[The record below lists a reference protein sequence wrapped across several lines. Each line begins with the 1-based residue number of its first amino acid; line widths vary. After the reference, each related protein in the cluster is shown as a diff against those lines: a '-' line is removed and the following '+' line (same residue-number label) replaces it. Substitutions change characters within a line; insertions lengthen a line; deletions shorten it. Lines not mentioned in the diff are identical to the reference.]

1 MKKLLCVLC
10 AFLALCAC
18 DKRESDKTVI
28 KIGVLYPLTG
38 DGAFLGESAK
48 IAAKMFFE
56 DYANTKYKYDLIWE
70 DSMANPATAVSAVRK
85 LINYDHVDVVFD
97 LYSSVGLAVSPITN
111 ENKTPHLTF
120 AQDKNIS
127 KGFYNWRVVTPD
139 RKTGEKMLAALQ
151 KRKLKNIVAVV
162 ENAAGNLS
170 LYDGFKDV
178 AKNDKNIKITEM
190 KVNPGERD
198 FNTLMDKINKISPDA
213 VMTVLHSPEIDIF
226 MRQAKTH
233 NVRAPITGLQSFT
246 FLKDKSLADGGWY
259 VDVSMANQDFMTR
272 YNKIT
277 NNAPTSFAEN
287 FYTLLLVAVTNFE
300 SFDTKPTAEEFINN
314 LKSLNGVMAPIGE
327 LVYDPV
333 EQNIETDA
341 SVRKV
346 ENGTVTKIEE

>member
-1 MKKLLCVLC
+1 MKKILCMLC
-10 AFLALCAC
+10 ALFPIAGC
-18 DKRESDKTVI
+18 DREKSNKQVI

-48 IAAKMFFE
+48 IATKMFFE
-56 DYANTKYKYDLIWE
+56 DYAKTKYKYELVWE

-85 LINYDHVDVVFD
+85 LINYDKVDVIFD

-139 RKTGEKMLAALQ
+139 KKTGEKMLLALQ

-170 LYDGFKDV
+170 LYDGFKDA

-198 FNTLMDKINKISPDA
+198 FNVIIDKINKISPDA

-233 NVRAPITGLQSFT
+233 DVQAPITGLQSFT

-259 VDVSMANQDFMTR
+259 VDVSMANQDFINR

-300 SFDTKPTAEEFINN
+300 SFDTKPTTEEFINN
-314 LKSLNGVMAPIGE
+314 LKSLDGVMAPIGK
-327 LVYDPV
+327 LVYDSN

-341 SVRKV
+341 SVRLVKDGNV
-346 ENGTVTKIEE
+346 IKLDE

>member
-1 MKKLLCVLC
+1 MKKLLCGLC
-10 AFLALCAC
+10 LALSLVAC
-18 DKRESDKTVI
+18 DKQESNKTVV

-48 IAAKMFFE
+48 VAAKMFFE
-56 DYANTKYKYDLIWE
+56 DYTNTKYEYKLVWE
-70 DSMANPATAVSAVRK
+70 DSQANPATAVSAVRK
-85 LINYDHVDVVFD
+85 LINYDKVDVVFD

-120 AQDKNIS
+120 AQDRNIS

-139 RKTGEKMLAALQ
+139 RKTGEKMLSALK
-151 KRKLKNIVAVV
+151 KRNLKNIVAVV

-170 LYDGFKDV
+170 LYQGFKDA
-178 AKNDKNIKITEM
+178 AKQDKGIKITEM
-190 KVNPGERD
+190 MINPGERD
-198 FNTLMDKINKISPDA
+198 FNVIVDKISKISPDA

-233 NVRAPITGLQSFT
+233 GVKAQMTGLQSFT
-246 FLKDKSLADGGWY
+246 FLKDKSLADGDWY
-259 VDVSMANQDFMTR
+259 VDVSMADKKFVDR

-287 FYTLLLVAVTNFE
+287 FYTLLLVAVKNFE

-314 LKSLNGVMAPIGE
+314 LKNIDGVMTPIGK
-327 LVYDPV
+327 LVYDET

-341 SVRKV
+341 SVRRV
-346 ENGTVTKIEE
+346 ENGTVIKLDE

>member
-1 MKKLLCVLC
+1 MKKFFAILC
-10 AFLALCAC
+10 AAISLVAC
-18 DKRESDKTVI
+18 SEEKSDKPVV

-48 IAAKMFFE
+48 IATTMFFE
-56 DYANTKYKYDLIWE
+56 DHTNTKYKYELVWE
-70 DSMANPATAVSAVRK
+70 DSQANPATAVSAVRK
-85 LINYDHVDVVFD
+85 LINYDKVDVVFD

-127 KGFYNWRVVTPD
+127 KGVYNWRVVTPD
-139 RKTGEKMLAALQ
+139 KKTGEKMLSALK
-151 KRKLKNIVAVV
+151 KRNLKNIVAVV

-170 LYDGFKDV
+170 LYQGFQDT
-178 AKNDKNIKITEM
+178 AKQDNNIKITEM
-190 KVNPGERD
+190 LVNPSERD
-198 FNTLMDKINKISPDA
+198 FNVIVDKINKISPDA

-233 NVRAPITGLQSFT
+233 NVQVPITGLQSFT

-259 VDVSMANQDFMTR
+259 VDVSMADNDFMAR

-300 SFDTKPTAEEFINN
+300 SFDKKPTAEEFINN
-314 LKSLNGVMAPIGE
+314 LKSVDGIISPIGK
-327 LVYDPV
+327 LVYDET

-346 ENGTVTKIEE
+346 ENGTVIKLDE

>member
-10 AFLALCAC
+10 MALSLWAC
-18 DKRESDKTVI
+18 DRQQSNKPVV
-28 KIGVLYPLTG
+28 KIGVLYPLSG

-48 IAAKMFFE
+48 IAAKMFFQ
-56 DYANTKYKYDLIWE
+56 DYANTKYKYELIWE
-70 DSMANPATAVSAVRK
+70 DSQANPATAVSAVRK

-139 RKTGEKMLAALQ
+139 KRTGEKMLSALQ
-151 KRKLKNIVAVV
+151 NRKLKNVVAVV

-170 LYDGFKDV
+170 LYEGFKEA
-178 AKNDKNIKITEM
+178 AKGDKNIKITEM
-190 KVNPGERD
+190 KINPGERD
-198 FNTLMDKINKISPDA
+198 FNVLVNKINKMTPDA
-213 VMTVLHSPEIDIF
+213 IVTVLHSPEIDVF
-226 MRQAKTH
+226 MRQAKAH
-233 NVRAPITGLQSFT
+233 NVNVPITGLQSFT

-259 VDVSMANQDFMTR
+259 VDVSMANADFMDR

-300 SFDTKPTAEEFINN
+300 SFDTKPTPEDFINN
-314 LKSLNGVMAPIGE
+314 LKNIDGVVAPIGK
-327 LVYDPV
+327 LVYDAN

-341 SVRKV
+341 SVRLVKD
-346 ENGTVTKIEE
+346 GTVIKLDE

>member
-10 AFLALCAC
+10 MVLSLVAC
-18 DKRESDKTVI
+18 DKTQSDKPIV
-28 KIGVLYPLTG
+28 KIGVLYPLSG
-38 DGAFLGESAK
+38 DGAFFGESAK

-56 DYANTKYKYDLIWE
+56 DYANTKYKYELVWE
-70 DSMANPATAVSAVRK
+70 DSQANPATAVSAVRK

-97 LYSSVGLAVSPITN
+97 MYSSVGLAVSPITN

-139 RKTGEKMLAALQ
+139 RKTGEKMLIALHN
-151 KRKLKNIVAVV
+151 RNLKNIVAVV

-170 LYDGFKDV
+170 LYEGFKDA
-178 AKNDKNIKITEM
+178 AKADKNIKITEI
-190 KVNPGERD
+190 KINPGERD
-198 FNTLMDKINKISPDA
+198 FNLVADKINKIMPDV

-226 MRQAKTH
+226 MRQAKAH
-233 NVRAPITGLQSFT
+233 NVQAPITGLQSFT
-246 FLKDKSLADGGWY
+246 FLKDKSLADSGWY
-259 VDVSMANQDFMTR
+259 VDVSMANKDFMDR

-287 FYTLLLVAVTNFE
+287 FYTLLLVAVTDFE
-300 SFDTKPTAEEFINN
+300 SFDTKPTGEEFINN
-314 LKSLNGVMAPIGE
+314 LKNVDGVIAPIGK
-327 LVYDPV
+327 LVYDAN

-346 ENGTVTKIEE
+346 ENGTVIKLDE